1 MDFTLIEL
9 LIVIAIIAILAGM
22 LLPALNKKKKKAY
35 DIACVNNL
43 KQIGLAFNIYA
54 GDYNDKM
61 GCFDNW
67 WRCGGALPPGRTSV
81 LGLSL
86 EERYLTA
93 PYIKNAKIVTCP
105 RDNGSRR
112 AVPINSG
119 YRSLVDMYGT
129 SYVVNTSMMRQDTDT
144 A

>member
-1 MDFTLIEL
+1 MRKRMDFTLIEL

-22 LLPALNKKKKKAY
+22 LLPALNKAREKAY

-67 WRCGGALPPGRTSV
+67 
-81 LGLSL
+81 
-86 EERYLTA
+86 
-93 PYIKNAKIVTCP
+93 
-105 RDNGSRR
+105 
-112 AVPINSG
+112 
-119 YRSLVDMYGT
+119 
-129 SYVVNTSMMRQDTDT
+129 
-144 A
+144 